1 MEKVLIIHGYQG
13 SPNGGWRPWL
23 MAELE
28 KIDIYACA
36 LAMPE
41 PEHPKVGDWVSEIS
55 RHIAVDDKICL
66 VGHSLGVP
74 AILRYLESVNDKSQS
89 IAGAVLV
96 SGPLS
101 LVGQSDVDSFL
112 IDRFEFSKIM
122 KTSNQF
128 AVIHGDDDPLVPV
141 SDAYQL
147 SKKLQTKPII
157 IKGGKHLNGGAGWTQ
172 LPEVLDAIKEIL

>member
-1 MEKVLIIHGYQG
+1 MKKVLIIHGFQG

-28 KIDIYACA
+28 KLDIYACA

-41 PEHPKVGDWVSEIS
+41 PEHPKVGDWVNEIS
-55 RHIAVDDKICL
+55 RHITSGDEVCL

-74 AILRYLESVNDKSQS
+74 AILRYLESIGDHSTN

-101 LVGQSDVDSFL
+101 LVGQSDVDRFI
-112 IDRFEFSKIM
+112 IDGFDFSKIK

-147 SKKLQTKPII
+147 SKKLKIEPII
-157 IKGGKHLNGGAGWTQ
+157 IKGGKHLNGGAGWTH
-172 LPEVLDAIKEIL
+172 LPEALDAVKKMI